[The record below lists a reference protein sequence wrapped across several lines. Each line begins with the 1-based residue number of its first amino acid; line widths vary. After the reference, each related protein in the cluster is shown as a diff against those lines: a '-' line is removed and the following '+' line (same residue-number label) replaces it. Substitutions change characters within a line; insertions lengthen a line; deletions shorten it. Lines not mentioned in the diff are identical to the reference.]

1 MATKRPTLRALPVP
15 DHVRGRKLHR
25 HVSAIVRRHVED
37 ACERAWAEV
46 AHRFGTAPLLE
57 KKDPSTSSAQQ
68 ASRALVTLLTN
79 GLSRLAVAALVL
91 PARRPGPRR
100 MRWTTPPPPPTL
112 SSIPGGLRRDGHA
125 AEGWRPGS
133 EPPSSR

>member
-1 MATKRPTLRALPVP
+1 MATKRHTTLRALPAP
-15 DHVRGRKLHR
+15 DHVRGRRLHR

-46 AHRFGTAPLLE
+46 AYRFGTAPLLE
-57 KKDPSTSSAQQ
+57 KRDPSTSAAQK

-91 PARRPGPRR
+91 PARRSGPRR
-100 MRWTTPPPPPTL
+100 LRWTTPPPNLTA
-112 SSIPGGLRRDGHA
+112 IPGGLRRNGHA
-125 AEGWRPGS
+125 A